1 MIIESKKVL
10 VNQKIQEVFDF
21 LKDTNNIQ
29 SLLPEDKIT
38 DWNSD
43 TTSCSFKVQ
52 GGIVIS
58 FVQKRLNQPVEI
70 HMESGEKSPFPFTL
84 IVFLEEKGGQTEGY
98 LKFEADVNMFLK
110 MMIETPLENLFN
122 YMAER
127 LKQHYS

>member
-10 VNQKIQEVFDF
+10 VNQKIQTVFDF

-29 SLLPEDKIT
+29 ELLPEDKIT
-38 DWNSD
+38 DWNSN

-58 FVQKRLNQPVEI
+58 FVQTELKEPIEI

-84 IVFLEEKGGQTEGY
+84 VLFLEEKADQTEGY

-110 MMIETPLENLFN
+110 VMIESPLENLFN
-122 YMAER
+122 YMADKLQKR
-127 LKQHYS
+127 YS